1 MTNDVSNWFRYF
13 SNDQNGVLENC
24 LASHTNKNPTAFSP
38 WFFFSEWGEERAI
51 RCTKP
56 KIITFVSN
64 AAVDRVFFD
73 AKPSCWRVC
82 CYSCNFMHFFC
93 FALRAHG
100 MRANKS
106 DNANNRQRLQIPTFM
121 CCYAMVCC
129 ADVLCNFS
137 NCLTLELQKIQSQT
151 AGRKRERESHAS
163 FTMSRLLFW
172 LYVISVTLFNS
183 KKISMH
189 FTTNCRRKWWWWWP
203 SPFPLQQ
210 QIRPSSSSASKEKRT
225 YRPVYGIFVTT

>member
-38 WFFFSEWGEERAI
+38 WFFFEWGEERAV

-151 AGRKRERESHAS
+151 AGRKRERAMHHLQCRDFYFDFMS
-163 FTMSRLLFW
+163 FLSPYSIVKKSVCILRQTVVENDDGGGHLHFPCSSR
-172 LYVISVTLFNS
+172 
-183 KKISMH
+183 
-189 FTTNCRRKWWWWWP
+189 
-203 SPFPLQQ
+203 
-210 QIRPSSSSASKEKRT
+210 
-225 YRPVYGIFVTT
+225 